1 MPQIEVDEE
10 TYRNLAFAARVA
22 GIEVG
27 EVVAR
32 LVALPREPST
42 PEPVGGEPAS
52 VPVHADYDGRRTRAN
67 FTPGPGRI
75 EILSGPLAGSVYRT
89 PSEAA
94 RAVVS
99 EQRPEVN
106 PQRNGWT
113 FWIETATGAPIQGL
127 RHARG

>member
-1 MPQIEVDEE
+1 MPHIEVDEE

-22 GIEVG
+22 GIEIG
-27 EVVAR
+27 EVVTR

-42 PEPVGGEPAS
+42 LELVGDEPTS
-52 VPVHADYDGRRTRAN
+52 IPVYADYDGHRTRAC
-67 FTPGPGRI
+67 FTPGPGRV

-99 EQRPEVN
+99 ERRPGVN

-113 FWIETATGAPIQGL
+113 FWIETATGAPIQRL
-127 RHARG
+127 RHVRS